1 MLKHILILL
10 VLALAQFGC
19 GYQYGDVYEVEPL
32 GDPLRERLE
41 REKREFVQIED
52 LKIGDGPLAAWGRK
66 ISAELEI
73 RQADGTFIFK
83 GPAYDLVGFKEMPE
97 TSLYDERALNGISNP
112 GIRLGLN
119 GMAVGGKRRITVDR
133 KLICMGIPDDGPPLA
148 KCLVVGRSSIHG
160 SQVLKQRLIV
170 EATLT
175 ESCIP
180 VRLWAF
186 VWVIHI
192 NKEIYCRVLPEP
204 KLDPTAPTWRY
215 YH

>member
-1 MLKHILILL
+1 MLKRILILL

-19 GYQYGDVYEVEPL
+19 GYQYGDLYEVESL

-52 LKIGDGPLAAWGRK
+52 IKIGDGSLASWGRK

-73 RQADGTFIFK
+73 HQADGTFIFK
-83 GPAYDLVGFKEMPE
+83 GSAYDLVGFKGMPE

-133 KLICMGIPDDGPPLA
+133 KLICMGIPDDAPLA
-148 KCLVVGRSSIHG
+148 KCPVIGPGNHG
-160 SQVLKQRLIV
+160 PRYDVLKQRLIV

>member
-1 MLKHILILL
+1 MLKRTLILL

-19 GYQYGDVYEVEPL
+19 GYQYGDKYEVETL
-32 GDPLRERLE
+32 GDPLRKRLE

-52 LKIGDGPLAAWGRK
+52 LKIGDGPLAAWGRR
-66 ISAELEI
+66 ISAEVEI
-73 RQADGTFIFK
+73 HQADGHFVFK
-83 GPAYDLVGFKEMPE
+83 GSIYDLVGFKGMPE
-97 TSLYDERALNGISNP
+97 TGLYDERLLASIQP

-119 GMAVGGKRRITVDR
+119 GMTVGGKRRITVDR
-133 KLICMGIPDDGPPLA
+133 KMVCENIPDDGPPLA

-160 SQVLKQRLIV
+160 AEVLKQRLIV

-186 VWVIHI
+186 VWIFHI
-192 NKEIYCRVLPEP
+192 NREIYCRTLDEP
-204 KLDPTAPTWRY
+204 KLDLTAPTWRY

>member
-1 MLKHILILL
+1 MLKRTSILL
-10 VLALAQFGC
+10 ILALAQFGC
-19 GYQYGDVYEVEPL
+19 GYQYGDMYEIESL

-41 REKREFVQIED
+41 REKREFMQIED

-73 RQADGTFIFK
+73 HQADGTFIFK
-83 GPAYDLVGFKEMPE
+83 GSAYDLVGFKGMPE

-148 KCLVVGRSSIHG
+148 KCPVMGPGNHG
-160 SQVLKQRLIV
+160 VLKQKLIV

-180 VRLWAF
+180 VRFRGFIWILRTS
-186 VWVIHI
+186 
-192 NKEIYCRVLPEP
+192 KEIYCRTLDEP
-204 KLDPTAPTWRY
+204 KLDPAAPIWRY

>member
-1 MLKHILILL
+1 MLKRILILL

-19 GYQYGDVYEVEPL
+19 GYQYGDVYEVESL

-73 RQADGTFIFK
+73 HQADGTFIYKGPVYDLIGFK
-83 GPAYDLVGFKEMPE
+83 GFPE
-97 TSLYDERALNGISNP
+97 AGLYDERLLNGTSNP

-133 KLICMGIPDDGPPLA
+133 KLVCESMPDSFPPEA
-148 KCLVVGRSSIHG
+148 KCLAVDIPLHG
-160 SQVLKQRLIV
+160 AEVMKQQLIV

-175 ESCIP
+175 GSCIP

-186 VWVIHI
+186 VWVINI
-192 NKEIYCRVLPEP
+192 NKEIYCRTFAEP
-204 KLDPTAPTWRY
+204 KLDPTAPIWRY

>member
-1 MLKHILILL
+1 MKLKHALIILA
-10 VLALAQFGC
+10 LALAQFGC
-19 GYQYGDVYEVEPL
+19 GYQYGDVYEVESL

-66 ISAELEI
+66 ITAELEI
-73 RQADGTFIFK
+73 HQADGTFIFK
-83 GPAYDLVGFKEMPE
+83 GPVYDLVGFKGMPE
-97 TSLYDERALNGISNP
+97 TSLYDERALDGISNP

-133 KLICMGIPDDGPPLA
+133 KLVCESMPDDAPLA

-160 SQVLKQRLIV
+160 SEVLKQRLIV

-175 ESCIP
+175 ESGNRFPCSCGGS
-180 VRLWAF
+180 
-186 VWVIHI
+186 
-192 NKEIYCRVLPEP
+192 K
-204 KLDPTAPTWRY
+204 
-215 YH
+215 

>member
-1 MLKHILILL
+1 MLKRTSILL
-10 VLALAQFGC
+10 VLVLAQFGC
-19 GYQYGDVYEVEPL
+19 GYQYGDVYEVESL

-73 RQADGTFIFK
+73 HQADGTFIFK
-83 GPAYDLVGFKEMPE
+83 GPAYDLVGFKGMPE
-97 TSLYDERALNGISNP
+97 LGLYDERHLSNGQP
-112 GIRLGLN
+112 GIKLGLN

-133 KLICMGIPDDGPPLA
+133 KLVCSHIPDDAPPLA

-160 SQVLKQRLIV
+160 SEVLKQRLIV

-180 VRLWAF
+180 VRFRGFIWILRTS
-186 VWVIHI
+186 
-192 NKEIYCRVLPEP
+192 KEIYCRTLDEP
-204 KLDPTAPTWRY
+204 KVDPAAPIWRY

>member
-1 MLKHILILL
+1 MLKRTLVLL
-10 VLALAQFGC
+10 VLALAQAGC
-19 GYQYGDVYEVEPL
+19 GYQYGDVYEVETL
-32 GDPLRERLE
+32 GDPLRQRLE
-41 REKREFVQIED
+41 REKRDFVQIED
-52 LKIGDGPLAAWGRK
+52 LKIGDGAVAAWGRK
-66 ISAELEI
+66 ITAEVDI
-73 RQADGTFIFK
+73 HQADGHFVFK
-83 GPAYDLVGFKEMPE
+83 GPVYDLVGFKGMPE
-97 TSLYDERALNGISNP
+97 AGLYDERLLASIQP
-112 GIRLGLN
+112 GVRLGLN

-133 KLICMGIPDDGPPLA
+133 KFVCENIPDNAPPLA
-148 KCLVVGRSSIHG
+148 KCSVVGPNH
-160 SQVLKQRLIV
+160 VLKQKLIV

-192 NKEIYCRVLPEP
+192 NKEIYCRTLAEP

>member
-1 MLKHILILL
+1 MLKRTLVIL

-19 GYQYGDVYEVEPL
+19 GYQYGDVYEVESL

-73 RQADGTFIFK
+73 HQADGTFIYK
-83 GPAYDLVGFKEMPE
+83 GPAYHLVGFKGAPE
-97 TSLYDERALNGISNP
+97 SGLYDSEHLATIQP

-133 KLICMGIPDDGPPLA
+133 KLVCENTPDDAPPWLNA
-148 KCLVVGRSSIHG
+148 
-160 SQVLKQRLIV
+160 Q
-170 EATLT
+170 
-175 ESCIP
+175 
-180 VRLWAF
+180 
-186 VWVIHI
+186 
-192 NKEIYCRVLPEP
+192 
-204 KLDPTAPTWRY
+204 
-215 YH
+215 

>member
-1 MLKHILILL
+1 MLKGALILL

-19 GYQYGDVYEVEPL
+19 GYQYGDVYEVESL

-52 LKIGDGPLAAWGRK
+52 IKIGDGPVAAWGRK
-66 ISAELEI
+66 VSAHVRI
-73 RQADGTFIFK
+73 TQADGTFIYEGPMFDLIGFK
-83 GPAYDLVGFKEMPE
+83 GMPE
-97 TSLYDERALNGISNP
+97 AGLYDPQLVPPIQP

-119 GMAVGGKRRITVDR
+119 GMAVGGKRQITVDR
-133 KLICMGIPDDGPPLA
+133 KMVCEGIPDDAPLA
-148 KCLVVGRSSIHG
+148 KCPVIGPSNHG
-160 SQVLKQRLIV
+160 PDYDVLKQKLIV

-192 NKEIYCRVLPEP
+192 NQEIYCRVLPEP
-204 KLDPTAPTWRY
+204 KLDPAAPSWRY